1 MAAFPRRA
9 SAGEHALEGRPWT
22 EATVRAAMRALDADF
37 TPLTDMRASAS
48 YRRQIA
54 RNLLYR
60 FWLETSGQHVA
71 TRVDE
76 VEASWTSA

>member
-1 MAAFPRRA
+1 
-9 SAGEHALEGRPWT
+9 
-22 EATVRAAMRALDADF
+22 MRALDTDY

-48 YRRQIA
+48 YRRHVA

-60 FWLETSGQHVA
+60 LWLETSAQNEA

-76 VEASWTSA
+76 VKA